1 MDFSQRVK
9 LLREKSGLTQ
19 QGLAD
24 KMGLTNRA
32 VGAWESGRSR
42 PRLDKMQKLADLFDV
57 SVADLMGEEVPE
69 GAPPQAI
76 PFTADS
82 DTVPFVRLGKVHA
95 GMSAEEIPNP
105 ECVVQVPRIVAE
117 AHPRGFLLMVEGDCM
132 DRAYP
137 PGCLVLVD
145 PELEPWNGCAVVA
158 EVAPGEAVLRRYS
171 RGQNSLM
178 LYADSHSSYDDMIFT
193 GEFAEVR
200 LVGTVTWFQAACDE
214 SDPVG
219 PF

>member
-1 MDFSQRVK
+1 M
-9 LLREKSGLTQ
+9 Q
-19 QGLAD
+19 QLANYFNV
-24 KMGLTNRA
+24 T
-32 VGAWESGRSR
+32 
-42 PRLDKMQKLADLFDV
+42 
-57 SVADLMGEEVPE
+57 VAELMGESVAP
-69 GAPPQAI
+69 GAPSHAI
-76 PFTADS
+76 PFTAES
-82 DTVPFVRLGKVHA
+82 DTVPFIRLGKVHA
-95 GMSAEEIPNP
+95 GMSSEEIPNP

-145 PELEPWNGCAVVA
+145 PDLEPWNGCAVVA
-158 EVAPGEAVLRRYS
+158 EVSPGEAVLRRYS
-171 RGQNSLM
+171 RGQSSLM

>member
-1 MDFSQRVK
+1 MDFSKRVK
-9 LLREKSGLTQ
+9 ILRDKAGITQ
-19 QGLAD
+19 EELASIMD
-24 KMGLTNRA
+24 VSRPA

-42 PRLDKMQKLADLFDV
+42 PRLDKMQQLANYFGIT
-57 SVADLMGEEVPE
+57 VAELMGEEAPE
-69 GAPPQAI
+69 GAPANAI

-82 DTVPFVRLGKVHA
+82 DTVPFIRLGKVHA
-95 GMSAEEIPNP
+95 GLSKEEIPDP
-105 ECVVQVPRIVAE
+105 ECIVQIPRIIAE

-145 PELEPWNGCAVVA
+145 PELQPWNGCAVVA
-158 EVAPGEAVLRRYS
+158 EVSPGEAVLRRYS

>member
-1 MDFSQRVK
+1 MDFSSRVRSLRDRSGITQAELAEK
-9 LLREKSGLTQ
+9 L
-19 QGLAD
+19 
-24 KMGLTNRA
+24 GLTNRA

-42 PRLDKMQKLADLFDV
+42 PRLDKMQQLADLFGVTV
-57 SVADLMGEEVPE
+57 SELMGEEVPE
-69 GAPPQAI
+69 GAPANAI
-76 PFTADS
+76 PFTAES
-82 DTVPFVRLGKVHA
+82 DTVPFIRLGKVHA
-95 GMSAEEIPNP
+95 GMSSEEIPNP

-145 PELEPWNGCAVVA
+145 PDLEPWNGCAVVA
-158 EVAPGEAVLRRYS
+158 EVSPGEAVLRRYS
-171 RGQNSLM
+171 RGQSSLM

>member
-1 MDFSQRVK
+1 M
-9 LLREKSGLTQ
+9 Q
-19 QGLAD
+19 Q
-24 KMGLTNRA
+24 
-32 VGAWESGRSR
+32 
-42 PRLDKMQKLADLFDV
+42 LADLFGVTV
-57 SVADLMGEEVPE
+57 SELMGEEVPE
-69 GAPPQAI
+69 GAPANAI
-76 PFTADS
+76 PFTAES
-82 DTVPFVRLGKVHA
+82 DTVPFIRLGKVHA
-95 GMSAEEIPNP
+95 GMSSEEIPNP

-145 PELEPWNGCAVVA
+145 PDLEPWNGCAVVA
-158 EVAPGEAVLRRYS
+158 EVSPGEAVLRRYS
-171 RGQNSLM
+171 RGQSSLM

>member
-1 MDFSQRVK
+1 MDFSQRIK
-9 LLREKSGLTQ
+9 MLRDRSGLTQ
-19 QGLAD
+19 AELAD
-24 KMGLTNRA
+24 RLGLTNRA
-32 VGAWESGRSR
+32 IGAWESGRSR
-42 PRLDKMQKLADLFDV
+42 PRLDKMQQLADLFGITV
-57 SVADLMGEEVPE
+57 SELMGEEAPE
-69 GAPPQAI
+69 GAPANAI

-82 DTVPFVRLGKVHA
+82 DTIPFVRLGKVHA
-95 GMSAEEIPNP
+95 GLSKEEIPDP
-105 ECVVQVPRIVAE
+105 ECVVQIPRIIAE

-145 PELEPWNGCAVVA
+145 PELQPWNGCAVVA
-158 EVAPGEAVLRRYS
+158 EISPGEAVLRRYS
-171 RGQNSLM
+171 RGQSSLM

>member
-1 MDFSQRVK
+1 MDFSQRIK
-9 LLREKSGLTQ
+9 MLRDRSGLTQ
-19 QGLAD
+19 AELAD
-24 KMGLTNRA
+24 RLGLTNRA
-32 VGAWESGRSR
+32 IGAWESGRSR
-42 PRLDKMQKLADLFDV
+42 PRLDKMQQLADLFGITV
-57 SVADLMGEEVPE
+57 SELMGEEAPE
-69 GAPPQAI
+69 DAPANAI

-95 GMSAEEIPNP
+95 GLSKEEIPDP
-105 ECVVQVPRIVAE
+105 ECVVQIPRIIAE

-145 PELEPWNGCAVVA
+145 PELQPWNGCAVVA
-158 EVAPGEAVLRRYS
+158 EISPGEAVLRRYS
-171 RGQNSLM
+171 RGQSSLM
-178 LYADSHSSYDDMIFT
+178 LYADSHSSYEDMIFT
-193 GEFAEVR
+193 GDFAEIR
-200 LVGTVTWFQAACDE
+200 LVGTVTWFQAASDE

>member
-1 MDFSQRVK
+1 MDFSSRVRS
-9 LLREKSGLTQ
+9 LRDRSGLTQ
-19 QGLAD
+19 AELAE
-24 KMGLTNRA
+24 KLGLTNRA

-42 PRLDKMQKLADLFDV
+42 PRLDKMQQLADLFGVTV
-57 SVADLMGEEVPE
+57 SELMGEEVPE
-69 GAPPQAI
+69 GAPANAI
-76 PFTADS
+76 PFTAES
-82 DTVPFVRLGKVHA
+82 DTVPFIRLGKVHA
-95 GMSAEEIPNP
+95 GMSSEEIPNP

-145 PELEPWNGCAVVA
+145 PDLEPWNGCAVVA
-158 EVAPGEAVLRRYS
+158 EVSPGEAVLRRYS
-171 RGQNSLM
+171 RGQSSLM

>member
-1 MDFSQRVK
+1 MDLSGNIRK
-9 LLREKSGLTQ
+9 YRELAKLTQ
-19 QGLAD
+19 DDVASKLDITRPAVARWEAGAT
-24 KMGLTNRA
+24 KPKTATLT
-32 VGAWESGRSR
+32 
-42 PRLDKMQKLADLFDV
+42 KLASILGVTV
-57 SVADLMGEEVPE
+57 SELMGEEVPE

-82 DTVPFVRLGKVHA
+82 DTVPFIRLGKVHA